1 MQIYKY
7 VIKISKF
14 APMKKITSLLFLI
27 IVLITSCETDF
38 DVNAEWEEITVV
50 FGLLDQS
57 QEKQYIRINKAFLGE
72 ESVSVMALVADSL
85 NYNPVDLEVK
95 IQRVSDDNTV
105 LGERILTDTIMY
117 KEDGMFA
124 TENNIIYVF
133 DKDHFLQEDKDYI
146 LTVTNL
152 KSGKIITSKTNLIH
166 GFNLISFANSSPRMG
181 FYSIQLEDFSS
192 TTVKWTHSK
201 NASIYQMSLKIH
213 YSEYSP
219 TATVEDSIIK
229 VFPIVN
235 YSGSSDMKQTISGEE
250 FFSFIANSVP
260 MDNNVTRRINSVD
273 VLFSVGSSTLNTYI
287 NLNEPPTGIVQER
300 PVYTNIEGGIG
311 LFSCRYNYV
320 KEGIELATDTKK
332 AIAEQLDS
340 LNFIYP

>member
-57 QEKQYIRINKAFLGE
+57 QEKQYIRINKVFLGE
-72 ESVSVMALVADSL
+72 ESVNVMASFSDSL
-85 NYNPVDLEVK
+85 NYDPQNLEVK

-133 DKDHFLQEDKDYI
+133 DTDYFLQEDKNYI

-166 GFNLISFANSSPRMG
+166 GLNLMSSFENPSYKMG
-181 FYSIQLEDFSS
+181 FYSQSGDFSS
-192 TTVKWTHSK
+192 VTVQWTHSK
-201 NASIYQMSLKIH
+201 NAAIYQMSLKIH

-219 TATVEDSIIK
+219 TETVVDSITK

-250 FFSFIANSVP
+250 IFSFIANSVP
-260 MDNNVTRRINSVD
+260 MDNNVTRKINSVD

-311 LFSCRYNYV
+311 LFSCRYN
-320 KEGIELATDTKK
+320 KGQKGILLTSTTKQ